1 MGGQVSGVSFLKKS
15 EIIFHLEHIL
25 EEVILLLLALPEPAQ
40 HQLTE
45 IREINQTFP
54 GLVII
59 IEQYKC
65 YEGTSDLAIS
75 LGISTISCSVGFRP
89 SIFSALCRS

>member
-1 MGGQVSGVSFLKKS
+1 MGGQVSGVACKVQSIVEVGLGVWQCLVLFK
-15 EIIFHLEHIL
+15 EIRNMQLGMIFHLEHIL

-59 IEQYKC
+59 IEQYK
-65 YEGTSDLAIS
+65 
-75 LGISTISCSVGFRP
+75 
-89 SIFSALCRS
+89 

>member
-1 MGGQVSGVSFLKKS
+1 MQLGM
-15 EIIFHLEHIL
+15 IFHLEHIL

-54 GLVII
+54 GFVRI
-59 IEQYKC
+59 IEQYK
-65 YEGTSDLAIS
+65 
-75 LGISTISCSVGFRP
+75 
-89 SIFSALCRS
+89 